1 MTDLRVQ
8 IKLERS
14 EVSMC
19 LLRADLR
26 AVTRMER
33 DMTRSR
39 TDAEDGETLGDTVS
53 DERLAP
59 ADG

>member
-1 MTDLRVQ
+1 
-8 IKLERS
+8 
-14 EVSMC
+14 MC

-39 TDAEDGETLGDTVS
+39 TDAEDGETLG
-53 DERLAP
+53 RRILALL
-59 ADG
+59 

>member
-39 TDAEDGETLGDTVS
+39 TDAEDGETLG
-53 DERLAP
+53 RRILALL
-59 ADG
+59 

>member
-1 MTDLRVQ
+1 MTDLGIQ

-14 EVSMC
+14 EASMC

-39 TDAEDGETLGDTVS
+39 TDAEDGETLEEDV
-53 DERLAP
+53 LL
-59 ADG
+59 

>member
-1 MTDLRVQ
+1 
-8 IKLERS
+8 
-14 EVSMC
+14 MC

-39 TDAEDGETLGDTVS
+39 TDAEDGETLEEGGCVTLKQTCAS
-53 DERLAP
+53 SFKLLRKKSLRINWH
-59 ADG
+59 